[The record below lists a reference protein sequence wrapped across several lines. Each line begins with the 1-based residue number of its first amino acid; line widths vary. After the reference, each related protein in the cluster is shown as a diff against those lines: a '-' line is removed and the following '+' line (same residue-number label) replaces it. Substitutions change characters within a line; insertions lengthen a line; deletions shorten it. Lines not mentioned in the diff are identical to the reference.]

1 MTTVG
6 QVAGAPGT
14 AVVRRARRTARRAFR
29 PRRSWPAFIAA
40 VLVLAVA
47 VLAGA
52 AAVSAVAGAPL
63 RVPVVGDALD
73 RAAGMRWRDTA
84 VLVAAGGAAL
94 VGLVLL
100 VSALLPG
107 RARWTALRTDDPDL
121 VVGLSRSALR
131 RAVAAAARG
140 VSGVR
145 GVRATVRRRA
155 VRVRVDTELRDR
167 PDLRD
172 EVAEAVEERL
182 DELVPLR
189 RPKVRVRVRTAK
201 A

>member
-1 MTTVG
+1 MTTVE

-40 VLVLAVA
+40 VLVLAAA

-52 AAVSAVAGAPL
+52 AAAAAIAGVPL
-63 RVPVVGDALD
+63 RVPVVGDALEQ
-73 RAAGMRWRDTA
+73 AAGMRWRDTA

-94 VGLVLL
+94 LGLVLL
-100 VSALLPG
+100 VAALLPG

-121 VVGLSRSALR
+121 VVGLSRPALR

-145 GVRATVRRRA
+145 AAHATVRRRA
-155 VRVRVDTELRDR
+155 VRVRVETELRER
-167 PDLRD
+167 PALRGD
-172 EVAEAVEERL
+172 VEEAVGERL
-182 DELVPLR
+182 DELAPLR
-189 RPKVRVRVRTAK
+189 RPKVRVRVRAAK

>member
-6 QVAGAPGT
+6 QVAEAPGT
-14 AVVRRARRTARRAFR
+14 AVARRARRTARRAFR

-52 AAVSAVAGAPL
+52 AAVSAIAGVPL

-84 VLVAAGGAAL
+84 VLVAAGAAVL
-94 VGLVLL
+94 AGLVLL
-100 VSALLPG
+100 VASLLPG

-121 VVGLSRSALR
+121 VVGLSRAALR

-145 GVRATVRRRA
+145 GVHATVRRRS
-155 VRVRVDTELRDR
+155 VRVRADTELRER

-182 DELVPLR
+182 DELAPLR